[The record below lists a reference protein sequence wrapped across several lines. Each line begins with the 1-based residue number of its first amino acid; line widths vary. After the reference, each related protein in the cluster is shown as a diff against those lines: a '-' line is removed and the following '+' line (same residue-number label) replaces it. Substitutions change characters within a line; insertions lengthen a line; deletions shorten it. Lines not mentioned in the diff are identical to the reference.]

1 MAAKSPKKSS
11 FSRAGIGFNV
21 AVQAACVLFL
31 VVAANIVGFNYYK
44 RWDFSRSQKFTLA
57 EQTKQALRQFKPPLK
72 VTVYFSESSL
82 GLESMLYG
90 DLHNL
95 LDELA
100 FSGRDNIQ
108 IEWVDPTRDLTRARD
123 LQAKYKF
130 DGTQN
135 TVILDY
141 DGRVKFIPAADLGEF
156 DLSGLQSGEPARLTA
171 FKGEAVL
178 TAAFVELLNP
188 ERARIYFLQGHGE
201 ATPASLTRLNE
212 FIQRQNAECYGLN
225 LAASGAVPKDA
236 AALCIVG
243 AKYDLSDAEFSAL
256 QDYWKNNGRLV
267 VLLDP
272 NANTPNLRKLVN
284 AVGIFPRND
293 RVQRFVPSMSV
304 PGLMGI
310 YRDVAGVFLPDN
322 PITKR
327 LVGVNALLEGGT
339 LSLYLDDVAAR
350 NADVQTRPLVEA
362 AEAYWGEHDYTQ
374 MSGPGVRYDDGVDA
388 GSPVIVAASAE
399 KGGARDERVD
409 VATSRMVVV
418 GNSAFVEDAALAGAS
433 AQGNLDFMGSVIN
446 RMLERSKLTGVAP
459 RAIVNFNL
467 SLTDTQLRGIALYV
481 IVIIPAAAA
490 LLGLIMGL
498 RRRV

>member
-1 MAAKSPKKSS
+1 MAAKSPKSS

-31 VVAANIVGFNYYK
+31 VVAANVVGFNYYK
-44 RWDFSRSQKFTLA
+44 RWDLSRSQRFTLA

-72 VTVYFSESSL
+72 ITVYFSQSSL
-82 GLESMLYG
+82 GLEAMLYG

-100 FSGRDNIQ
+100 FSGRGNID
-108 IEWVDPTRDLTRARD
+108 IEWVDPARD
-123 LQAKYKF
+123 LARANDLTAKYKF

-135 TVILDY
+135 TLILDY
-141 DGRVKFIPAADLGEF
+141 NGHLKFIPAADLGDF

-188 ERARIYFLQGHGE
+188 DRAHIYFLQGHGE
-201 ATPASLTRLNE
+201 TPPASLTRLNE
-212 FIQRQNAECYGLN
+212 FIQRQNAECYALN
-225 LAASGAVPKDA
+225 LAGTGAVPKDA
-236 AALCIVG
+236 SALCIVG
-243 AKYDLSDAEFSAL
+243 AKYDLTDDELRIL
-256 QDYWKNNGRLV
+256 QDYWQHNGRLV
-267 VLLDP
+267 VLIDP
-272 NANTPNLRKLVN
+272 NTNTPNLRKLVN

-293 RVQRFVPSMSV
+293 RVQRFVPSLKT

-310 YRDVAGVFLPDN
+310 YRDVIGVFVPDN

-327 LVGVNALLEGGT
+327 LAGVNALLIGGT
-339 LSLYLDDVAAR
+339 CSLFLDEAGAR
-350 NADVQTRPLVEA
+350 EADVQVRPLIQA
-362 AEAYWGEHDYTQ
+362 AEDYWGESDYAEMQ
-374 MSGPGVRYDDGVDA
+374 GKGVSYNDGEDT

-399 KGGARDERVD
+399 KGGVRDERVD

-418 GNSAFVEDAALAGAS
+418 GNSTFVQDAALASAN

-446 RMLERSKLTGVAP
+446 RLLERTKLTGIAP
-459 RAIVNFNL
+459 RPVANFNL

-481 IVIIPAAAA
+481 VVIIPAAVA
-490 LLGLIMGL
+490 LLGLLMGL

>member
-1 MAAKSPKKSS
+1 
-11 FSRAGIGFNV
+11 
-21 AVQAACVLFL
+21 
-31 VVAANIVGFNYYK
+31 
-44 RWDFSRSQKFTLA
+44 
-57 EQTKQALRQFKPPLK
+57 
-72 VTVYFSESSL
+72 
-82 GLESMLYG
+82 
-90 DLHNL
+90 
-95 LDELA
+95 
-100 FSGRDNIQ
+100 
-108 IEWVDPTRDLTRARD
+108 
-123 LQAKYKF
+123 
-130 DGTQN
+130 
-135 TVILDY
+135 
-141 DGRVKFIPAADLGEF
+141 VKFIPAAELGEF
-156 DLSGLQSGEPARLTA
+156 DLSGLQAGEPARLTA